1 MGLKVERNDHYRDT
15 IFALSSGA
23 GISGVAVIRLSGP
36 SVRFGL
42 ETMIGDVPKPRR
54 ATLRSVYS
62 AQKTELDR
70 GLVFYFPAP
79 HSFTGEDCAE
89 FQVHGG
95 RAVVEA
101 VLQSLSELDGF
112 RSAEP
117 GEFTRRAFE
126 NGKMDLTEVE
136 GLADLIAA
144 ETEMQRRLALEQSSG
159 SLSGLYEDWRHRLVR
174 ARALIEA
181 DFDFADEE
189 DIPGSVAD
197 TIWPDLRDLL
207 AEIDDHLQSAKAGEI
222 IRDGY
227 RVVIL
232 GAPNAGK
239 SSLMN
244 ALAKRDIA
252 IVSDEQGTTRDLLE
266 VHLDIDGYPVV
277 LQDTAG
283 IRDNAGAVEREGI
296 RRAIDAARRADLV
309 LLLEDLSGAAQAVSA
324 PDRDVRSLRV
334 GTKHDLVS
342 GPERD
347 DMDCVI
353 SVKRDDGLSPLIDM
367 LRERVHDAAG
377 RVSSALPNRQRH
389 GEYLQACRQALEEAV
404 RNDSDPLELRA
415 EALRRSGDALGR
427 LTGRID
433 VEDLLDLIFGE
444 FCVGK

>member
-1 MGLKVERNDHYRDT
+1 MVERKDHYRDT

-23 GISGVAVIRLSGP
+23 GVSGVAVIRLSGP

-42 ETMIGDVPKPRR
+42 ETMIGDVPEARH
-54 ATLRSVYS
+54 ATLKSLYS
-62 AQKTELDR
+62 ADKRELDR
-70 GLVFYFPAP
+70 GLVLYFPGP
-79 HSFTGEDCAE
+79 NSFTGEDCAE
-89 FQVHGG
+89 LQVHGG
-95 RAVVEA
+95 RAVVQA
-101 VLQSLSELDGF
+101 VLECLSGLDGF

-117 GEFTRRAFE
+117 GEFTRRAFD

-159 SLSGLYEDWRHRLVR
+159 SLSDLYDGWRQRLVR
-174 ARALIEA
+174 ARAMIEA

-189 DIPGSVAD
+189 DIPGSVTE
-197 TIWPDLRDLL
+197 TIWPELRQLL
-207 AEIDDHLQSAKAGEI
+207 GEIDRHLLSAKAGEI

-252 IVSDEQGTTRDLLE
+252 IVSDEKGTTRDLLE
-266 VHLDIDGYPVV
+266 VHLDLDGYPVI

-283 IRDNAGAVEREGI
+283 LRDGAGAVEREGM
-296 RRAIDAARRADLV
+296 RRAMDAARRADLI
-309 LLLEDLSGAAQAVSA
+309 LLLDDLSGRAGAAPVT
-324 PDRDVRSLRV
+324 DGDVARLRV
-334 GTKHDLVS
+334 GTKADLAAHIDRDDLDCLVS
-342 GPERD
+342 
-347 DMDCVI
+347 
-353 SVKRDDGLSPLIDM
+353 VKQDDGLSSL
-367 LRERVHDAAG
+367 LSLLHSHVHEAAG
-377 RVSSALPNRQRH
+377 QATGTLPNRQRH
-389 GEYLQACRQALEEAV
+389 KEYLRTCREALEEALE
-404 RNDSDPLELRA
+404 NDSDPLELRA
-415 EALRRSGDALGR
+415 EALRRAGNALGR

>member
-1 MGLKVERNDHYRDT
+1 MERNDHYRDT
-15 IFALSSGA
+15 VFALSSGA
-23 GISGVAVIRLSGP
+23 GVSGVAVIRLSGP
-36 SVRFGL
+36 RVRFGL

-126 NGKMDLTEVE
+126 NGKMGLTEVE

-159 SLSGLYEDWRHRLVR
+159 SLSGLYEDWRHRLAR

-189 DIPGSVAD
+189 DVPGSVAD
-197 TIWPDLRDLL
+197 TIWPDLSDLL

-324 PDRDVRSLRV
+324 PDRDARSLRV

-353 SVKRDDGLSPLIDM
+353 SVKRDDGLSPLIDL

-389 GEYLQACRQALEEAV
+389 REYLQACRQALEEAV